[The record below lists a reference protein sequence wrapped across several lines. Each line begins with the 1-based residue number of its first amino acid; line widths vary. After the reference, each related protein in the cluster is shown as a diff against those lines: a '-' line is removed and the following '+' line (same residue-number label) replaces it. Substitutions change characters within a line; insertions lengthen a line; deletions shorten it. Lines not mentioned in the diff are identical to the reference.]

1 MRIYRNIGYIDAQ
14 KRRSKL
20 MAAGGF
26 ALLVATFPIAFFMSS
41 RNNNFI
47 LITYILLVGGFILFN
62 RGMQMIGRWGNN
74 ARHVREDFALDHH
87 LKGLSDKYT
96 LIHYGRPVDKVID
109 HTLVHPGGVLV
120 ITTKDFPGAVTVQ
133 NDVWRKGGS
142 MLGRMFAFSGP
153 QVGNPTKET
162 GQSLDTAEAALR
174 SADLEADIE
183 AVIVFTSD
191 TADIEVNG
199 SSDPIVPVDELEYYV
214 RDLEP
219 EAEFSNEE
227 REAVVTLLSKGERME
242 EPVKATTRRPVKV
255 KKRAATRE

>member
-1 MRIYRNIGYIDAQ
+1 MRIYRNTGYIDAQ

-20 MAAGGF
+20 MAIGGF
-26 ALLVATFPIAFFMSS
+26 ALLIATFPVAFFMSG

-47 LITYILLVGGFILFN
+47 FVTYVFLVLGFILFN
-62 RGMQMIGRWGNN
+62 RGMQQIGRWGNN
-74 ARHVREDFALDHH
+74 ARHIREDFALDQH

-96 LIHYGRPVDKVID
+96 LIHFGRPLEKVID

-120 ITTKDFPGAVTVQ
+120 ITTKDFPGEVTVN
-133 NDVWRKGGS
+133 NDVWKKGGS

-162 GQSLDTAEAALR
+162 GQALDNVEAALR

-183 AVIVFTSD
+183 AVIVFTAES
-191 TADIEVNG
+191 AEIEVNG
-199 SSDPIVPVDELEYYV
+199 SSDPILPVDELEYYI
-214 RDLEP
+214 RDIDTGVELK
-219 EAEFSNEE
+219 NDE
-227 REAVVTLLSKGERME
+227 RDAIIALLAKGERVE

-255 KKRAATRE
+255 KKRAAS

>member
-1 MRIYRNIGYIDAQ
+1 MRIYRNVGYIDAQ

-26 ALLVATFPIAFFMSS
+26 ALLIATFPIAFFMSA

-47 LITYILLVGGFILFN
+47 MITYIFLVIGFVLFN

-96 LIHYGRPVDKVID
+96 LIHFGRPVDKVVD

-120 ITTKDFPGAVTVQ
+120 ITTKDFPGQVTVK

-142 MLGRMFAFSGP
+142 VLGRMFAFSGP
-153 QVGNPTKET
+153 QVGNPTRET
-162 GQSLDTAEAALR
+162 SQALDATEAALR

-191 TADIEVNG
+191 TAEIEVDG
-199 SSDPIVPVDELEYYV
+199 SSDPVLPVDELEYYI

-219 EAEFSNEE
+219 EAEFTNEE
-227 REAVVTLLSKGERME
+227 REAVVALLSKGERVE

-255 KKRAATRE
+255 KKRAAS

>member
-1 MRIYRNIGYIDAQ
+1 MRIYRNVGYIESE

-20 MAAGGF
+20 MAGGGF
-26 ALLVATFPIAFFMSS
+26 ALLIATFPIAFFMSS

-47 LITYILLVGGFILFN
+47 LITYIFLVIGFVLFN

-96 LIHYGRPVDKVID
+96 LIHYGRPLDKVVD

-120 ITTKDFPGAVTVQ
+120 ITTKDFPGQVTVN

-153 QVGNPTKET
+153 QVGNPTRET
-162 GQSLDTAEAALR
+162 GQSLDRVEAALK
-174 SADLEADIE
+174 SADLESDIE

-191 TADIEVNG
+191 TAEIEVNG
-199 SSDPIVPVDELEYYV
+199 SSDPVLPVDELEYYV

-227 REAVVTLLSKGERME
+227 REAVVALLSKGERVE
-242 EPVKATTRRPVKV
+242 EPVKTTTRRPVKV
-255 KKRAATRE
+255 KKRAAS

>member
-1 MRIYRNIGYIDAQ
+1 
-14 KRRSKL
+14 
-20 MAAGGF
+20 
-26 ALLVATFPIAFFMSS
+26 
-41 RNNNFI
+41 
-47 LITYILLVGGFILFN
+47 
-62 RGMQMIGRWGNN
+62 MIGRWGNN

>member
-1 MRIYRNIGYIDAQ
+1 MRIYRNVGYIESE

-20 MAAGGF
+20 MAGGGF
-26 ALLVATFPIAFFMSS
+26 ALLIATFPIAFFMSS

-47 LITYILLVGGFILFN
+47 LITYIFLVIGFVLFN

-74 ARHVREDFALDHH
+74 ARHIREDFALDHH

-96 LIHYGRPVDKVID
+96 LIHYGRPLDKVVD

-120 ITTKDFPGAVTVQ
+120 ITTKDFPGQVTVN

-153 QVGNPTKET
+153 QVGNPTRET
-162 GQSLDTAEAALR
+162 GQSLDRVEAALK
-174 SADLEADIE
+174 SADLESDIE

-191 TADIEVNG
+191 TAEIEVNG
-199 SSDPIVPVDELEYYV
+199 SSDPVLPVDELEYYV

-227 REAVVTLLSKGERME
+227 REAVVALLSKGERVE
-242 EPVKATTRRPVKV
+242 EPVKTTTRRPVKV
-255 KKRAATRE
+255 KKRAAS

>member
-1 MRIYRNIGYIDAQ
+1 MRIYRNVGYIDAQ

-20 MAAGGF
+20 MAAAGF
-26 ALLVATFPIAFFMSS
+26 ALLVGTFPIAFFMSS

-47 LITYILLVGGFILFN
+47 VVTYILLITGFILFN

-74 ARHVREDFALDHH
+74 SRHVREDFALDNN
-87 LKGLSDKYT
+87 LKALSDKYT
-96 LIHYGRPVDKVID
+96 LIHFGRPVDKVVD
-109 HTLVHPGGVLV
+109 HALVHPGGVLV
-120 ITTKDFPGAVTVQ
+120 ITTKDFPGQVTVK

-162 GQSLDTAEAALR
+162 GQALDIVEAALR

-183 AVIVFTSD
+183 AVIVFTSE
-191 TADIEVNG
+191 TAEIEVDG
-199 SSDPIVPVDELEYYV
+199 SSDPVLPVDELEYYV

-219 EAEFSNEE
+219 EAEFTNVE
-227 REAVVTLLSKGERME
+227 RDAVVALLSKGERVE
-242 EPVKATTRRPVKV
+242 EPTKTTTRRPVKV
-255 KKRAATRE
+255 KKRATS